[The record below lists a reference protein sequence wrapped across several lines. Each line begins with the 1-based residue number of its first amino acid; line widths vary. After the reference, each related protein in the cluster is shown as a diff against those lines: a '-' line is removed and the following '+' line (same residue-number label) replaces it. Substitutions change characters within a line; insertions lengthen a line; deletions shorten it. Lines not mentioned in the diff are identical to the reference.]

1 MQIKQLTTDND
12 KLNQENARVLAAL
25 EKHGRGDYSEAKQ
38 FQMQWKE
45 KEETKKWLKVASYQ

>member
-12 KLNQENARVLAAL
+12 KLNQENNRVLAAL

-45 KEETKKWLKVASYQ
+45 GEETEKWLKVAS